1 MIPILQEPF
10 LIKEWAIKKDEI
22 KSTYKFLQ
30 EWINKYTDQGKLK
43 RAIITYKNLKDLKAT
58 GVLDACKKIKN
69 LEIIISEP
77 EPSDYK
83 EYKPIY
89 VTQEEI
95 IPNAI
100 IFDYKEHPLSLI
112 NIIADGTLRIFEEGQ
127 RFVFIEQA
135 HREGDQYSVWF
146 INPSFIFALYEI
158 RARKYKKNSK
168 LLE

>member
-1 MIPILQEPF
+1 MIALLEPF
-10 LIKEWAIKKDEI
+10 QIKKWTSEKDEI
-22 KSTYKFLQ
+22 KSAYKFLL
-30 EWINKYTDQGKLK
+30 EWINKYVDQGKLK
-43 RAIITYKNLKDLKAT
+43 RAIITYKNLKDLKYT
-58 GVLDACKKIKN
+58 VLDACKKIKN

-83 EYKPIY
+83 KDKPIY

-158 RARKYKKNSK
+158 RARKYKRNSK